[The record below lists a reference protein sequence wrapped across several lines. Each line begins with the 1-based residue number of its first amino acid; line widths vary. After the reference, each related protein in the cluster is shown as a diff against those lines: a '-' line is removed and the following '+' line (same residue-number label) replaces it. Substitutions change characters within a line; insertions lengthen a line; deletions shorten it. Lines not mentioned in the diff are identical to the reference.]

1 MKILLYEEV
10 SSGHHGVVLNYVQT
24 ILNRNDIAFVT
35 VSKTLKGSPDG
46 EYAALQHTAR
56 LHQADL
62 IHVLSI
68 DGSIR
73 NWLWCK
79 PYHRQDQIPVV
90 ANYYRYDNLHRPL
103 RRWAWWWMVQ
113 RGLVATLL
121 ISDDYWRERRY
132 PARVRACLRFVP
144 DPWWEREFP
153 RWTLAAARERLK
165 LSQSR
170 RVLLL
175 FGEIAWRKGAD
186 VLLRAF
192 LETADPATD
201 LLLLAGRINGD
212 LDQTDFNAL
221 LQLGLKAGSVRLDDG
236 FVPEAEVS
244 VYFHACDAVACA
256 YPAWNQVSS
265 GTFTRACAAG
275 RPVLASDAGVTGRT
289 VRENDLGFLY
299 PADDFLALKRAL
311 RAALAEAADRR
322 AEGTFVRAAGAIAK
336 ARNLETYE
344 TALLAAYAELI
355 PKQTSA
361 GRMTAVNPQTVSRS
375 RHD

>member
-1 MKILLYEEV
+1 MKILLYEEA
-10 SSGHHGVVLNYVQT
+10 SSGHHGVVLNYVRT
-24 ILNRNDIAFVT
+24 ILRRQEIAFVL
-35 VSKTLKGSPDG
+35 VDKTLKGSPEG

-79 PYHRQDQIPVV
+79 PYHRQDQIPVI

-132 PARVRACLRFVP
+132 PARVRDCLRFVP
-144 DPWWEREFP
+144 DPWWEQEFP
-153 RWTLAAARERLK
+153 AWTLDAARERLK
-165 LSQSR
+165 LAGNR
-170 RVLLL
+170 RILLL
-175 FGEIAWRKGAD
+175 FGEITWRKGAD

-192 LETADPATD
+192 LEVADPATD
-201 LLLLAGRINGD
+201 LLLLAGRVNGD
-212 LDQTDFNAL
+212 LDHTDFHAL
-221 LQLGLKAGSVRLDDG
+221 LQAGQRAGSVRLDAG
-236 FVPEAEVS
+236 FVPEADVS
-244 VYFHACDAVACA
+244 AYFHACDAVACA

-299 PADDFLALKRAL
+299 PADDFLSLKGAL
-311 RAALAEAADRR
+311 RAALAEAVDKRT
-322 AEGTFVRAAGAIAK
+322 EGTFVRAAGAIAK
-336 ARNLETYE
+336 ARELAAYE
-344 TALLAAYAELI
+344 TALLAAYGHLVH
-355 PKQTSA
+355 
-361 GRMTAVNPQTVSRS
+361 GRIAPNR
-375 RHD
+375 